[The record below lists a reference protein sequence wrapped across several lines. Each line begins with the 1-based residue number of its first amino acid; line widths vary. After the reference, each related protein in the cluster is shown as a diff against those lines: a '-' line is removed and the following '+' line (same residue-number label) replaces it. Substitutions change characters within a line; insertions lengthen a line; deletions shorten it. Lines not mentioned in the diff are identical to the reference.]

1 MKKSKPVLSSL
12 FFLIY
17 LCLPITVMARPSSYP
32 YLSGDTFRSFCDYV
46 FDETGNT
53 VIPEK
58 IEYGDVIFLKT
69 DYLREFFT
77 SVHPTIINPYILI
90 THNSDYPAPGEF
102 GHMLDDP
109 KIIAWFGQNV
119 KDVHPKLHPIPIGI
133 ANRYWGHGN
142 IDSVAEIQRLTAGC
156 SKNLFLYM
164 NFLPSTYPPQRPYV
178 FQLFKDQPFCTVSN
192 QKDFWSYLFDLS
204 HSKFVLSPRG
214 NGLDCHRT
222 WETLYM
228 GSIPIMISSTIDPLF
243 EGLPVILIKD
253 WNEVTQ
259 EFLETKWEEMSCTNY
274 QFDRMYADYWL
285 KMISSYKKKPTL
297 L

>member
-1 MKKSKPVLSSL
+1 MKQTIKLLSS
-12 FFLIY
+12 IY
-17 LCLPITVMARPSSYP
+17 LLLALCLPMESMARPSSYP
-32 YLSGDTFRSFCDYV
+32 YISGDTFRAFCDYV

-58 IEYGDVIFLKT
+58 VQYGDTIFLKT
-69 DYLREFFT
+69 DFLREFFIT
-77 SVHPTIINPYILI
+77 VHPTIANPYILV
-90 THNSDYPAPGEF
+90 THNGDLPVPREF
-102 GHMLDDP
+102 GYMLDDP

-119 KDVHPKLHPIPIGI
+119 EYVHPKLHPIPIGV

-142 IDSVAEIQRLTAGC
+142 IDTIAEVQRLTAGC

-164 NFLPSTYPPQRPYV
+164 NFSPSTYPPERPYV
-178 FQLFKDQPFCTVSN
+178 FQLFKDQPFCIVSG
-192 QKDFWSYLFDLS
+192 QKDFASYLFDLS

-222 WETLYM
+222 WEALYM
-228 GSIPIMISSTIDPLF
+228 GSIPIMIESTIDPLF

-259 EFLETKWEEMSCTNY
+259 EFLETKWEEMNRTEY
-274 QFDRMYADYWL
+274 QSERMYADYWL
-285 KMISSYKKKPTL
+285 KMISSFKKM
-297 L
+297 